1 MSTDAPTEAATAAW
15 AQQCPL
21 CHQPNQCALAQGRPP
36 EECWCMRT
44 PVAPA
49 ALAQIPAAE
58 RGQRCICPVC
68 ARTPDPA
75 DMTTPG
81 PQTAHL

>member
-1 MSTDAPTEAATAAW
+1 MSTDAPTKAATAAW

-21 CHQPNQCALAQGRPP
+21 CHQPNQCAPAQGRPP
-36 EECWCMRT
+36 EECWCMRA

-49 ALAQIPAAE
+49 ALAKIPAAE

-68 ARTPDPA
+68 ARPAPDAAPSATP
-75 DMTTPG
+75 PG
-81 PQTAHL
+81 PRL